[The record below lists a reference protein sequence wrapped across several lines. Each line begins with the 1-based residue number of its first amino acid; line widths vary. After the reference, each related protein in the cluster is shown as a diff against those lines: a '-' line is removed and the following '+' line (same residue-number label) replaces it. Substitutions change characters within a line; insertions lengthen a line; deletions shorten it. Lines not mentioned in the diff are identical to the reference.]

1 MSNDNPLGYTEQDL
15 VSTQNCSP
23 RFPCPKC
30 KGRHWASTTLF
41 HSTPTRLWKSETM
54 CLKCKKPVRWLID
67 PDKTIEDQ
75 SDEMHRPIGFI

>member
-1 MSNDNPLGYTEQDL
+1 
-15 VSTQNCSP
+15 
-23 RFPCPKC
+23 
-30 KGRHWASTTLF
+30 
-41 HSTPTRLWKSETM
+41 M